1 MRSFR
6 RVDRDG
12 ILSAQIAEAFVE
24 RPFVPPRES
33 PLHSAEGAVVRH
45 GRFHLFIKKKIFGR
59 YFKLREATVARFH
72 RLILSRV
79 FPLGEALGK
88 LSVFAL
94 SAMLR

>member
-33 PLHSAEGAVVRH
+33 PPHSAEGAVVRR
-45 GRFHLFIKKKIFGR
+45 GRPYFFIKQKILGCD
-59 YFKLREATVARFH
+59 RE
-72 RLILSRV
+72 
-79 FPLGEALGK
+79 
-88 LSVFAL
+88 
-94 SAMLR
+94 